1 MILLGNMDMVFSS
14 GQMAE
19 NIKDIGKMENS
30 MAKESTL
37 DQMARKEKENG
48 RRERESSGLK
58 RMEKSNS
65 DLRYNLSA
73 ISCTFHSLSLFV
85 IPATT
90 HLAKSLNSYLRR
102 PNSHTNAQLRFILI
116 SPLSFL
122 EEEIFY

>member
-1 MILLGNMDMVFSS
+1 MILLGSMDMVFSS

-37 DQMARKEKENG
+37 DQMVRKEKENG

-58 RMEKSNS
+58 RMEKNNS

-73 ISCTFHSLSLFV
+73 ISCTFHSLSFFV

-102 PNSHTNAQLRFILI
+102 PNSHTQTHN
-116 SPLSFL
+116 
-122 EEEIFY
+122 